1 MSYIPNLLMRLSLAA
16 LVMVVAFLW
25 FPEWLGVLGLLFGFL
40 LVVVIEKTV
49 QTQSFVKDIHLFTLF
64 VFMIILSYM
73 ILMLTCS
80 FSIVATNQCELRNK
94 EVFLLSAVLYP
105 AASII
110 PLYIFGWIPR
120 HIRNW
125 MRKY

>member
-1 MSYIPNLLMRLSLAA
+1 MRVSMAA
-16 LVMVVAFLW
+16 LVMVAAFLW
-25 FPEWLGVLGLLFGFL
+25 FPESLGVLGLLFGFL
-40 LVVVIEKTV
+40 LVVIIEKTV

-64 VFMIILSYM
+64 VITIILSYM
-73 ILMLTCS
+73 ILLLTCS
-80 FSIVATNQCELRNK
+80 FSIVATNQCELRDK

>member
-1 MSYIPNLLMRLSLAA
+1 MSYIPNLLVRISLAA
-16 LVMVVAFLW
+16 LVMVADFLW
-25 FPEWLGVLGLLFGFL
+25 FPEWVGVLGLLFGFL
-40 LVVVIEKTV
+40 LVVIIEKTV

-64 VFMIILSYM
+64 VFMTILSYM
-73 ILMLTCS
+73 ILLLTCS
-80 FSIVATNQCELRNK
+80 FSIVATNQCERRDK
-94 EVFLLSAVLYP
+94 EVFLLSVVLYP